1 MIYPEFLRT
10 NDTIGI
16 AAPSSGVGKKIE
28 SYERSLQV
36 LRSNGWQIKETPSV
50 RNEGD
55 RSADAVT
62 RAEEFVSLFKDGGV
76 NFVMCAAG
84 GDFLFEIL
92 EDLDFEEMRN
102 HPKWISGHSDPTGI
116 LYPYTVKYDVATF
129 YAMNAG
135 GYDVEPMPEYIQNNL
150 RMLRGER
157 VIQKSS
163 KMHMKTPTFL
173 AEKVEFDTPTKWISS
188 VGDFEAEGR
197 CIGGCMDVL
206 KDLIG
211 TKFDDTCNFVEK
223 YKEDGQ
229 IWFFDVFSMSSENVY
244 RTLRQM
250 RYAGWF
256 AHTKAIILGR
266 VLFESSDT
274 DMTYQEAAEWAVR
287 DIPVI
292 TEADVGHTLPYM
304 TMINGALMH
313 LIMKDD
319 KAQIQFSF
327 K

>member
-36 LRSNGWQIKETPSV
+36 LRANGWQIKETPSV

-55 RSADAVT
+55 RSADAKT

-135 GYDVEPMPEYIQNNL
+135 GYDVEPMPEYIRENL

-163 KMHMKTPTFL
+163 EIWNFSGFFL
-173 AEKVEFDTPTKWISS
+173 
-188 VGDFEAEGR
+188 
-197 CIGGCMDVL
+197 L
-206 KDLIG
+206 
-211 TKFDDTCNFVEK
+211 
-223 YKEDGQ
+223 
-229 IWFFDVFSMSSENVY
+229 
-244 RTLRQM
+244 
-250 RYAGWF
+250 
-256 AHTKAIILGR
+256 
-266 VLFESSDT
+266 
-274 DMTYQEAAEWAVR
+274 
-287 DIPVI
+287 
-292 TEADVGHTLPYM
+292 
-304 TMINGALMH
+304 
-313 LIMKDD
+313 
-319 KAQIQFSF
+319 
-327 K
+327 